1 MALVMALPSGFG
13 NAYGNPFRDA
23 NYSASRVDMG
33 VDFAGTGPI
42 MALGPGTIV
51 ESDHSWA
58 GAVGAPVPGT
68 WIAEKLDAGPLKGK
82 TVYLA
87 EDVISKVRPGQ
98 HVDANTIIGYFTG
111 SGLVET
117 GYAVGPSAPGETL
130 AAQAGQAATGGDPGA
145 FSTAYGVAYNNVL
158 KSTGTK
164 SGSINRPIAGHV
176 PKNWPMSA
184 GSNITTTSSS
194 GGGGSGGFIG
204 GLLGGALSSL
214 FGGTSWKDT
223 LERFGLIV
231 LGGALILVGI
241 FMLTG
246 KQALNIGVTAVAPEA
261 KAASKGAAAAKPKAE
276 VNE

>member
-1 MALVMALPSGFG
+1 MALPRGFG

-33 VDFAGTGPI
+33 VDYAGSGP
-42 MALGPGTIV
+42 MMELGPGRIV

-68 WIAEKLDAGPLKGK
+68 WIAEKLEAGTLKGK
-82 TVYLA
+82 AVYLA
-87 EDVISKVRPGQ
+87 EDVLSKVRPGQ

-204 GLLGGALSSL
+204 GLMG
-214 FGGTSWKDT
+214 GGTSSRVCRESCVRN
-223 LERFGLIV
+223 LGRIRLI
-231 LGGALILVGI
+231 
-241 FMLTG
+241 
-246 KQALNIGVTAVAPEA
+246 
-261 KAASKGAAAAKPKAE
+261 
-276 VNE
+276 